1 MSAERS
7 TPSVP
12 YYQDDSVTI
21 YHGDCRDILPRL
33 HAADAILT
41 DLPYGIGL
49 NYHPT
54 MDDTPAYIDEL
65 VAEALPLMLNAAMV
79 TALTC
84 GIGNIWRYPEP
95 TWVLAWYQTNAT
107 SGSGRWGFNVWQP
120 VLVYGKDPYL
130 ARGRGRR
137 PDLISTAAPNSGED
151 KRRGHPC
158 PKPYESWVK
167 LLMRVS
173 PDESDLILDPFMGS
187 GTTLS
192 AAKYTGRKAV
202 GIEISERYCEIAAER
217 CAQEVLELSA

>member
-1 MSAERS
+1 M
-7 TPSVP
+7 TP
-12 YYQDDSVTI
+12 YYDDGVVTI
-21 YHGDCRDILPRL
+21 YHGDCRDVLPEL

-54 MDDTPAYIDEL
+54 VHDTPAYIDEL
-65 VAEALPLMLNAAMV
+65 VAEALPIMLNSALV
-79 TALTC
+79 VALTC

-95 TWVLAWYQTNAT
+95 TWVLAWYQTNALKST
-107 SGSGRWGFNVWQP
+107 GKWGFNVWQP
-120 VLVYGKDPYL
+120 VLVYGTDPYL

-137 PDLISTAAPNSGED
+137 PDLVATAAPAIGGRDQALVKSN
-151 KRRGHPC
+151 HPC

-167 LLMRVS
+167 LLLRVS

-202 GIEISERYCEIAAER
+202 GIEINERYCEIAATR